1 VEPTVRSEAAEVPPA
16 PAVRG
21 GIVSRRQLFRRLEEA
36 ERVTQVSA
44 PAGSGKTCLLHSWT
58 AAAGLADSTAWVAV
72 QGQERDPQ
80 QFWLAV
86 TGALQGTA
94 AGAKLVRKLSAA
106 PDLDG
111 WVIVERLL
119 EDLATLGDRLWLVID
134 DLHELRSEALAQ
146 LRLLV
151 MRAPPQLRFVL
162 SARQDLPLGLHRLRL
177 EGELTEIRAEDLKF
191 TLTEARA
198 LLEAA
203 GVDLPASTLA
213 VLHER
218 TEGWA
223 AGLRLAA
230 LSLAG
235 HPDPERFAADFSGSE
250 RTVAEYLLA
259 EVLERQPGP
268 ARRLLLRTSVLERV
282 NGELAS
288 LLTGE
293 SGGDRILLELEEAD
307 AFVMALDAHK
317 RWFRYHHLF
326 ADLLQLELRRT
337 TPGEIPALHATA
349 AGWFAGHGCPIEA
362 VRHAQAVRDW
372 ELAARVLAGHW
383 FSLYL
388 DGQVATARE
397 LLTGFPPDVV
407 AADAELTALT
417 AASEMYR
424 GSLEETGRYLAAAT
438 GGLASVPAGRRG
450 RLQVM
455 LAILRLV
462 LARRRGDLAAV
473 GEEAERLLAPAGS
486 PGTAPLGLS
495 ADLRALA
502 LIDIGMVEVWTARL
516 DEAEHH
522 LEQGIALAHRI
533 GRPYLEVMGL
543 ASLAAGTSVR
553 SVALA
558 AERSRQAIELAR
570 RHGWSEE
577 PITGTACAAL
587 GATMVAQGRLAGAEP
602 WLEHAERTLTA
613 EVRPGAGLGLYYMR
627 GLLELARGHPDR
639 ALAAFRAAERLTG
652 LLVTPHMFAPQVRAD
667 LLQALVR
674 LGETA
679 RAEQA
684 MAGMGPRERDTGD
697 VHVTLAV
704 LRLAQ
709 HDPLA
714 AATALTPVLDGSA
727 PITPDNGV
735 WAVRAFLLEAI
746 ARDALGDH
754 VAAGRALEHALD
766 LAEPDGLL
774 LPFLLHPATGLL
786 RRHSRHRTAH
796 AALTARILNL
806 LSAPAN
812 PSPPPARTQ
821 RLREPLTSSEA
832 RVLRYLPTSLTV
844 PELAD
849 ELYLSVNTVRTH
861 MRHIYAKLGV
871 HHRHEAVEQG
881 RALGLIA
888 SSPHGPLGQKPPPA
902 MRRSR

>member
-1 VEPTVRSEAAEVPPA
+1 
-16 PAVRG
+16 VRG

-44 PAGSGKTCLLHSWT
+44 PAGSGKTCLLQSWT
-58 AAAGLADSTAWVAV
+58 AAAGLTDSTAWVAV

-80 QFWLAV
+80 RFWLAV
-86 TGALQGTA
+86 TSALRGTT

-111 WVIVERLL
+111 WAIVERLL
-119 EDLATLGDRLWLVID
+119 EDLAALGDRLWLIID
-134 DLHELRSEALAQ
+134 DLHELSSAEALAQ
-146 LRLLV
+146 LGLLV
-151 MRAPPQLRFVL
+151 MRAPPQLRFML
-162 SARQDLPLGLHRLRL
+162 ATRHDLRLGLHRLRL
-177 EGELTEIRAEDLKF
+177 EGELTEIRAEDLRF
-191 TLTEARA
+191 SVAEARA

-203 GVDLPASTLA
+203 GVDLPDSVLA
-213 VLHER
+213 LLHER

-235 HPDPERFAADFSGSE
+235 HPDPERFAAEFSGSE
-250 RTVAEYLLA
+250 RTVADYLLA
-259 EVLERQPGP
+259 EVLQRQSGP

-288 LLTGE
+288 LLTGDC
-293 SGGDRILLELEEAD
+293 GGDRILLELAGAD
-307 AFVMALDAHK
+307 AFVVPLDAHK
-317 RWFRYHHLF
+317 YWFRYHHLF

-349 AGWFAGHGCPIEA
+349 ARWFAEHGCPIEA

-388 DGQVATARE
+388 DGQVATACE
-397 LLTGFPPDVV
+397 LLTGFPADVV

-417 AASEMYR
+417 AASEIYR
-424 GSLEETGRYLAAAT
+424 GSLEETERYLAAAT

-455 LAILRLV
+455 LAVLRLV
-462 LARRRGDLAAV
+462 LARRRSDLAV
-473 GEEAERLLAPAGS
+473 VVEEAERLLAPVGS
-486 PGTAPLGLS
+486 PGTAPLALS

-502 LIDIGMVEVWTARL
+502 LIDIGTVEVWTARL

-522 LEQGIALAHRI
+522 LEQGTALAHRI
-533 GRPYLEVMGL
+533 GRPYLEVTGL
-543 ASLAAGTSVR
+543 TSLAVGASVR
-553 SVALA
+553 SAALA
-558 AERSRQAIELAR
+558 AEQSKQAIELAQ
-570 RHGWSEE
+570 RHGWSEA
-577 PITGTACAAL
+577 PIAGVAYAVL
-587 GATMVAQGRLAGAEP
+587 GATLVFQGRLAGAEP
-602 WLEHAERTLTA
+602 WLEQAERTFTA
-613 EVRPGAGLGLYYMR
+613 EVRPGAGVGLYHVR
-627 GLLELARGHPDR
+627 GLLELARGHHDQ

-652 LLVTPHMFAPQVRAD
+652 LLVTPHMLATRARAH
-667 LLQALVR
+667 LLQALVA
-674 LGETA
+674 LGET
-679 RAEQA
+679 RRVERVL
-684 MAGMGPRERDTGD
+684 AGMDQHERDTGD
-697 VHVTLAV
+697 MRVTLAV

-709 HDPLA
+709 HDPQA
-714 AATALTPVLDGSA
+714 AAAALALVLDGSA
-727 PITPDNGV
+727 PIALDNGV
-735 WAVRAFLLEAI
+735 WMVRASLLEAI
-746 ARDALGDH
+746 VRDALGDQ

-774 LPFLLHPATGLL
+774 LPFLLHPAPRLL
-786 RRHSRHRTAH
+786 QHHARHRGAH

-844 PELAD
+844 PEIAD

-861 MRHIYAKLGV
+861 TRHIYAKLGV
-871 HHRHEAVEQG
+871 HHRPEAVEQA
-881 RALGLIA
+881 RALGLLA
-888 SSPHGPLGQKPPPA
+888 PSPHGPLGQKRPPA